1 MAPHPKYPVGL
12 KRAGGLL
19 GTSPGVTVSYGGHGE
34 GPTRMEGWPLWVPE
48 AGSPRSAC
56 RRAGSFWRLWGDLS
70 HHRWGLLGLW
80 LADASL
86 RSLPPRTALAPRR
99 PLLQAS
105 EVLALGLQCVRGPA
119 GDPAEPLMPEKQP
132 RTQGLALQGL
142 WSGGG
147 HHRVLPHPTLGP
159 DGDSG
164 CRGSRLE
171 AEAGESRPAPRPV
184 LGHARVMGTRG

>member
-1 MAPHPKYPVGL
+1 MAPHPKYPVGQ
-12 KRAGGLL
+12 KRAGGLP

-34 GPTRMEGWPLWVPE
+34 GPQTGGPTRMEGWPLWVPE

-80 LADASL
+80 LTDASL
-86 RSLPPRTALAPRR
+86 RSLPPRTALVPRR

-119 GDPAEPLMPEKQP
+119 GDPAQPLMPEKQP

-142 WSGGG
+142 RSGRRGAPAKG
-147 HHRVLPHPTLGP
+147 CHPGLAAPHAGP
-159 DGDSG
+159 
-164 CRGSRLE
+164 
-171 AEAGESRPAPRPV
+171 
-184 LGHARVMGTRG
+184 